1 MKIGY
6 ARVSTKDQ
14 GIAMQ
19 EEALRA
25 SGCEKVFVE
34 TVSGVSKDRPVLQE
48 ALEFLRADDVM
59 VVWKLDR
66 LARSLR
72 QLIETVEQLH
82 ERGVG
87 FASVTEAIDTTT
99 PGGKM
104 VFHVFGALAEFER
117 ELIRERTSSGL
128 RSAKARGV
136 KLGRPP
142 AMTMNDLEIAR
153 SLKRAGK
160 MTAAQIA
167 SHLGVSR
174 ATLYRALRE

>member
-14 GIAMQ
+14 GVELQ
-19 EEALRA
+19 DEALRA
-25 SGCEKVFVE
+25 FGCEKLFVE
-34 TVSGVSKDRPVLQE
+34 TASGVSKDRPVLHE
-48 ALEFLRADDVM
+48 ALEFARAGDIL

-72 QLIETVEQLH
+72 QLIDTVEQLA

-87 FASVTEAIDTTT
+87 FASITEAIDTTT

-104 VFHVFGALAEFER
+104 IFHVFGALAEFER
-117 ELIRERTSSGL
+117 ELIRERTASGL

-136 KLGRPP
+136 KLGRPN
-142 AMTMNDLEIAR
+142 ALKTNDLEVAR

-174 ATLYRALRE
+174 ATLYRALSE

>member
-14 GIAMQ
+14 GITMQ
-19 EEALRA
+19 DEALRA
-25 SGCEKVFVE
+25 SGCERVFVE
-34 TVSGVSKDRPVLQE
+34 TASGVSKDRPVLQE
-48 ALEFLRADDVM
+48 ALEFLRAGDVM

-72 QLIETVEQLH
+72 ELIETVEQLH

-87 FASVTEAIDTTT
+87 FSSVTEAIDTTT

-117 ELIRERTSSGL
+117 ELIRERTASGL

-142 AMTMNDLEIAR
+142 ALTMGDLEIAR
-153 SLKRAGK
+153 SLKQAGK

-167 SHLGVSR
+167 THLGVSR
-174 ATLYRALRE
+174 ATLYRALSG